1 VAITRAV
8 ADRLAADRMQEI
20 RRTVDHQERMA
31 RAAIEGGV
39 AGVIRRLARA
49 VAGQAL
55 VTDANRVVLAAEP
68 RDSAD
73 LVDRLRTE
81 LVRRRRPGL
90 RFAVASS
97 DGRGHLTIHSL
108 AAASVLRGYLA
119 VATPSAPSELVRLL
133 ISHAASLVALELER
147 PREVRAIDRRVRA
160 IVFQLAVDGA
170 LDEVSLTRKTQL
182 LGFLAGEPVAVLAV
196 HSPAPRLQVEDIV
209 EATLA
214 ERATPYLLTDVGDE
228 MALLLPAE
236 AAADSARNLAAAVG
250 SERFHVGVGGS
261 TSWSDIATSLR
272 QATFAL
278 RTARA
283 EQRRV
288 VPFEDLG
295 VYSLLFAT
303 QPRESIEAVAA
314 AVLRPLDE
322 HDAASRG
329 DLVRS
334 VASFLGH
341 NGHWESAAAMLGVH
355 RHTLRY
361 RIRKVEQLT
370 GRRLNSAHDRAE
382 FLVALAAREISDPSA
397 LQT

>member
-1 VAITRAV
+1 
-8 ADRLAADRMQEI
+8 M
-20 RRTVDHQERMA
+20 
-31 RAAIEGGV
+31 

-55 VTDANRVVLAAEP
+55 VTDANHVVLAAEP
-68 RDSAD
+68 RDSSD

-97 DGRGHLTIHSL
+97 DGRGHLTIQSL

-147 PREVRAIDRRVRA
+147 PREVRAIDRQVRA

-170 LDEVSLTRKTQL
+170 LDGLVDPSDS
-182 LGFLAGEPVAVLAV
+182 AVRFRPASRSQFSQFTV
-196 HSPAPRLQVEDIV
+196 RHHGCRWRTSSKRRSPSVRRHTCSPMSRRDGPSPAGR
-209 EATLA
+209 
-214 ERATPYLLTDVGDE
+214 RRRH
-228 MALLLPAE
+228 
-236 AAADSARNLAAAVG
+236 SARNWPPPLAPGGGTSSMPASGLYLVVRHRHEPAA
-250 SERFHVGVGGS
+250 SH
-261 TSWSDIATSLR
+261 
-272 QATFAL
+272 FAL

-322 HDAASRG
+322 HDATSRG

-334 VASFLGH
+334 VASFPAQRPL
-341 NGHWESAAAMLGVH
+341 ESAAAMLGVH

-397 LQT
+397 LQS